1 MARKTTARPRRQ
13 KNPKP
18 ETQQTPEQ
26 PKTRTVVMRSLVPK
40 WFALKEF
47 QQDLSS
53 LVSFAVHPYSEPI
66 SNGSMESARVLIR
79 ETLRTALAAFS
90 DDHEM
95 TATLCRAESA
105 ALEFAATMCNRPKLS
120 TVPREEW
127 TVPKYCRMF
136 DELDAI
142 ASELK
147 EKAEELERA
156 NLVFRTE
163 TQRETSSIVVEE
175 SKQTGTSA
183 GHRGNNSWSPEAE
196 KEGRRILK
204 ENREMGSNDFVGKIG
219 GNRQVAQDLY
229 RSITGKEKRRT
240 RND

>member
-1 MARKTTARPRRQ
+1 MRP
-13 KNPKP
+13 
-18 ETQQTPEQ
+18 
-26 PKTRTVVMRSLVPK
+26 LVPE
-40 WFALKEF
+40 WIALNEF
-47 QQDLSS
+47 QRDLSS
-53 LVSFAVHPYSEPI
+53 LVSYAVHPLSEPH
-66 SNGSMESARVLIR
+66 SNGWLESVRGLIR
-79 ETLRTALAAFS
+79 ETLRPALAAFS
-90 DDHEM
+90 DNDEM
-95 TATLCRAESA
+95 TATLCRAQSA
-105 ALEFAATMCNRPKLS
+105 ALEFAAMMHNRPKLS

-142 ASELK
+142 ASALK
-147 EKAEELERA
+147 VKAEELERA

-163 TQRETSSIVVEE
+163 TQREASSIVVKE
-175 SKQTGTSA
+175 SKQTGKSV
-183 GHRGNNSWSPEAE
+183 GHLGNNSWTPEAE

-204 ENREMGSNDFVGKIG
+204 DNLEMGSNDFVGKIG